1 VNEDPAAGIRD
12 ETGITQISAHTVR
25 VYGEICSVMMRG
37 GLSPRPL
44 PSWSLHLAASAVIL
58 LATLL
63 TTAGVV
69 FVTPP
74 PGPASPTPTCVPGKR
89 G

>member
-1 VNEDPAAGIRD
+1 
-12 ETGITQISAHTVR
+12 
-25 VYGEICSVMMRG
+25 MMRG

-44 PSWSLHLAASAVIL
+44 PSWFVHLAASAVIL

-69 FVTPP
+69 FVTPQP
-74 PGPASPTPTCVPGKR
+74 DPAAPAPTCVPHR
-89 G
+89 RA